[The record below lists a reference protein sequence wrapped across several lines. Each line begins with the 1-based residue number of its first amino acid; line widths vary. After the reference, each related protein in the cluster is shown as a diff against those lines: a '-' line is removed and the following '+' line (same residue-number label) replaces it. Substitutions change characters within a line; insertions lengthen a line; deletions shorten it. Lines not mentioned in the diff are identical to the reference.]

1 MKSRKDTSRVR
12 SPKDQ
17 ESGKPWPPWQ
27 CRATLQLSTYTLLC
41 FHPQFSYQCSRVPDP
56 EKTYWA
62 LRETPPVDSNFTKK
76 ITGNAFNW
84 TLGGSLLL
92 LSHSQLKSLIVHQTL
107 TSQNIDPWMTM
118 LLIVIIIDIIQIQ
131 NKPSQFRSDPQLLRD
146 QQQAPHLFC
155 ISITLESKLK
165 FIYNANHT
173 IITGWMSHTVLCVW
187 NHHMH

>member
-1 MKSRKDTSRVR
+1 MATVAV
-12 SPKDQ
+12 PCN
-17 ESGKPWPPWQ
+17 P
-27 CRATLQLSTYTLLC
+27 ATLNIYFALFSPTVFLPMLKSAWPGENILSPERNPTC
-41 FHPQFSYQCSRVPDP
+41 RFKFH
-56 EKTYWA
+56 
-62 LRETPPVDSNFTKK
+62 KK

-107 TSQNIDPWMTM
+107 TSQNIDLWMTM
-118 LLIVIIIDIIQIQ
+118 LLIVIITDIIQIQ

-155 ISITLESKLK
+155 FNSITLESKLK

-173 IITGWMSHTVLCVW
+173 IIAGWMSHTVLCVW